1 MTMHL
6 RTLAL
11 SLAFATPLAAQQQ
24 ADFRWEKQLA
34 ADKTVSLH
42 NLSGRITVTAAS
54 GNKVEIVG
62 MRRGRGRYA
71 EDVTLEVVESD
82 RGITVCPLYKDADVD
97 SECRDGSWDFRSN
110 RGRDGRRRDRDWDDV
125 SIDMEVRVPKGMR
138 VSANNVS
145 GDVRMTGMEGVVKAG
160 SVSGDVRLEGL
171 RATSI
176 RASSVSGD
184 VQVYVDNL
192 SGDGMLSFS
201 SVSGSVTA
209 ELPKDLNADV
219 SMRSVSGSL
228 DSDFPLTLNGR
239 VSRSS
244 ISARIGK
251 GGRELEVHTVSGDV
265 RLRMGK

>member
-1 MTMHL
+1 MRL

-11 SLAFATPLAAQQQ
+11 SLAVAAPLSAQQ
-24 ADFRWEKQLA
+24 ADFRWEKQLG
-34 ADKTVSLH
+34 ADKLVALH
-42 NLSGRITVTAAS
+42 NLSGRITVTTS
-54 GNKVEIVG
+54 SSNKVEIVG
-62 MRRGRGRYA
+62 LKRGRGRDA
-71 EDVTLEVVESD
+71 DDVTLEVLEHD
-82 RGITVCPLYKDADVD
+82 RGITVCPKYKDADA
-97 SECRDGSWDFRSN
+97 ECREDGFSFNNNDRD
-110 RGRDGRRRDRDWDDV
+110 RGWNRRRDRDWEDM
-125 SIDMEVRVPKGMR
+125 SIDIEVRVPKGMR

-145 GDVRMTGMEGVVKAG
+145 GDVRMTGMEGVVRAS
-160 SVSGDVRLEGL
+160 SVSGDVRLESL
-171 RATSI
+171 RATSV

-192 SGDGMLSFS
+192 TGDGMLSFS